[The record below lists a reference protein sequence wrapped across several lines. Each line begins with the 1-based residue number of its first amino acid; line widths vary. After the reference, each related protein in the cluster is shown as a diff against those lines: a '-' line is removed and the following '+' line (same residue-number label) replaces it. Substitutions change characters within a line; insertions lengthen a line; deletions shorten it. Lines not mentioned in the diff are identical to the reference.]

1 MEKTLDTIYRRLIR
15 LQSETLSAGLRNGK
29 TGLLLFMALYSEWK
43 NHGRARN
50 VSARLLAEVTQE
62 AYTLPARLMDGSWGI
77 LWTLLRLCDKGILET
92 DDAIRR
98 ILHQL
103 TFSCRSSTM
112 VMPVN
117 YQTEDGILAEGIA
130 TFSQWSD
137 EESVE
142 RYSTAERL
150 IRIVD
155 DCERLLTMDIPSI
168 HSPKD
173 MPLSL
178 LHSIVWYLQEMV
190 RAKLYPY
197 RAEQLL
203 AQAAELYPL
212 LQDTDSSD
220 RYILTS
226 LMLETTTGFP
236 KETDHGTLC
245 HILGKIGFYSLLYN
259 RPKLFSQYWQYLRSE
274 HPSFFVQL
282 REIIK
287 KDSLPLHT
295 LLGMGYGILQ
305 CKMNTYG

>member
-1 MEKTLDTIYRRLIR
+1 MDTILDDIYQRLYKMDASILPAG
-15 LQSETLSAGLRNGK
+15 LQEGRAGLLMFHALHSEMVGHVKSRKRAAILLGDVTTLSD
-29 TGLLLFMALYSEWK
+29 TFPP
-43 NHGRARN
+43 
-50 VSARLLAEVTQE
+50 RLK
-62 AYTLPARLMDGSWGI
+62 DGDWGV
-77 LWTLLRLCDKGILET
+77 LWVLQRLCSLGILEK
-92 DDAIRR
+92 DDSLER
-98 ILHQL
+98 ILHRL

>member
-1 MEKTLDTIYRRLIR
+1 M
-15 LQSETLSAGLRNGK
+15 
-29 TGLLLFMALYSEWK
+29 
-43 NHGRARN
+43 
-50 VSARLLAEVTQE
+50 TQE

-77 LWTLLRLCDKGILET
+77 LWTLQRLCDKGILET

-98 ILHQL
+98 ILHRL